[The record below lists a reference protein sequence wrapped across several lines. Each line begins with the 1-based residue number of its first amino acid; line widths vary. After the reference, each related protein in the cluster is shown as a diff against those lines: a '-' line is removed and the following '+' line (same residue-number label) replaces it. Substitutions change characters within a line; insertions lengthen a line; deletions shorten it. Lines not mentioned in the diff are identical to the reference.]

1 MKKPIAKAT
10 AKATAKAG
18 AKEVVKAIARAIE
31 KPTAKK
37 TATERAAKKTTAKT
51 TSAKKPTAK
60 KTAKATKKPTAK
72 KTAKA
77 TAAKKTTAKATARKT
92 TAKATARKTT
102 AKATAA
108 KTPGRAASKTSPLE
122 TTPIA
127 EFVLDRLSG
136 WQAEA
141 VEALCALVL
150 REAPQATQA
159 IKWSQPVFEL
169 GGPFAFI
176 RLAAKHV
183 TFGFWRG
190 ADLKDPRGVLEG
202 EGDRMKHIK
211 LRSATL
217 DEPLLRGFIRQA
229 IKLNATGGDPTKR

>member
-1 MKKPIAKAT
+1 M
-10 AKATAKAG
+10 
-18 AKEVVKAIARAIE
+18 KAIARAI
-31 KPTAKK
+31 
-37 TATERAAKKTTAKT
+37 
-51 TSAKKPTAK
+51 KKPTAK
-60 KTAKATKKPTAK
+60 QTTAKKTTAK

-77 TAAKKTTAKATARKT
+77 TAASANKPTAKKTAKTTAAKKPTAKTATSANKPTARKT
-92 TAKATARKTT
+92 AKTT
-102 AKATAA
+102 AAKKPTAKKATKTTAA
-108 KTPGRAASKTSPLE
+108 KAPGRAASKTSPLKGS
-122 TTPIA
+122 TPIA

-150 REAPQATQA
+150 SEAPQATQA

-202 EGDRMKHIK
+202 AGDRMKHIK

-229 IKLNATGGDPTKR
+229 IKLNAKGGDPTKR

>member
-1 MKKPIAKAT
+1 M
-10 AKATAKAG
+10 
-18 AKEVVKAIARAIE
+18 KAIARAIE

-37 TATERAAKKTTAKT
+37 TTAKKTTTKKTTAKKTATATAAKKTTAKT

-60 KTAKATKKPTAK
+60 KT
-72 KTAKA
+72 TAKA
-77 TAAKKTTAKATARKT
+77 AAAKKTTAKASSAAKKT
-92 TAKATARKTT
+92 TAKT
-102 AKATAA
+102 
-108 KTPGRAASKTSPLE
+108 SKTSPLK
-122 TTPIA
+122 TSTPIA

-202 EGDRMKHIK
+202 AGDRMKHIK
-211 LRSATL
+211 LCSATL

>member
-1 MKKPIAKAT
+1 MTTRTKAPATKSAKQPT

-18 AKEVVKAIARAIE
+18 VKTA
-31 KPTAKK
+31 AKK
-37 TATERAAKKTTAKT
+37 TAAKKAAAKKTAAKKTAKAMTKKTAKATTKKTAKKATAKKTTAK
-51 TSAKKPTAK
+51 K
-60 KTAKATKKPTAK
+60 
-72 KTAKA
+72 
-77 TAAKKTTAKATARKT
+77 TAAKKTTAKKTATK
-92 TAKATARKTT
+92 K
-102 AKATAA
+102 TAA
-108 KTPGRAASKTSPLE
+108 KKTAAKKTPKASQLTA
-122 TTPIA
+122 TPIA

-150 REAPQATQA
+150 LEAPQATQA

-190 ADLKDPRGVLEG
+190 AELKDPRGVLEG
-202 EGDRMKHIK
+202 DGDRMKHIK

-229 IKLNATGGDPTKR
+229 IKLNATSGDPTKR

>member
-1 MKKPIAKAT
+1 MKT
-10 AKATAKAG
+10 
-18 AKEVVKAIARAIE
+18 IARTIE
-31 KPTAKK
+31 EPTAKK
-37 TATERAAKKTTAKT
+37 AAKKKTAKKTTAKKT
-51 TSAKKPTAK
+51 ASAKKPAAK
-60 KTAKATKKPTAK
+60 KTAKATTASAKKTTAK
-72 KTAKA
+72 KTAKKA
-77 TAAKKTTAKATARKT
+77 AAKKTTTKKV
-92 TAKATARKTT
+92 
-102 AKATAA
+102 
-108 KTPGRAASKTSPLE
+108 PKTSPLK

-150 REAPQATQA
+150 SEAPEATQA

-229 IKLNATGGDPTKR
+229 IKLNATRGDPTRR